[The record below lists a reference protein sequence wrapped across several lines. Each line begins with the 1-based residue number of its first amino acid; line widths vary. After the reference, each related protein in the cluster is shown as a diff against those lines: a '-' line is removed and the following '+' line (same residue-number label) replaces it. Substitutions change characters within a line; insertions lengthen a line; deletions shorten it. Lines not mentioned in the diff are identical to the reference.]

1 MGLSRLGI
9 VTRTVRPQCTLRE
22 ASHLMIEDSIGALLL
37 TDTPG
42 GEIRGI
48 VTDRD
53 IVRRIAKGADPATE
67 ILGSFAEQ
75 VVTTIHEGATRAE
88 AIHKFK
94 THGIRR
100 LPVVDDAGGLSGIIS
115 LDDVLVELGDEMS
128 DVASTIRSQFRHQPP
143 ESER

>member
-9 VTRTVRPQCTLRE
+9 VTRTVRPECTLRE
-22 ASHLMIEDSIGALLL
+22 ASNLMIEDSIGALLV
-37 TDTPG
+37 TDSPEG
-42 GEIRGI
+42 PIRGI

-53 IVRRIAKGADPATE
+53 IVRRIAKGADADTE
-67 ILGSFAEQ
+67 TLGSHAET
-75 VVTTIHEGATRAE
+75 VVTTIDESATRAE

-94 THGIRR
+94 AHGIRR
-100 LPVVDDAGGLSGIIS
+100 LPVVDAAGRLSGIIS

-143 ESER
+143 EAER